1 MSTTSVRTYTDS
13 HRRGPTH
20 PTRREA
26 LLRPEWRRLYPGL
39 QTGIWLPA
47 GDVAAYVRGH
57 LEVLE
62 GERAQN
68 HRALS
73 ALHFEFRG
81 EGTLRARGM

>member
-1 MSTTSVRTYTDS
+1 V
-13 HRRGPTH
+13 
-20 PTRREA
+20 EA
-26 LLRPEWRRLYPGL
+26 IVPRSPDRDLA
-39 QTGIWLPA
+39 PA

-68 HRALS
+68 HRARS

>member
-1 MSTTSVRTYTDS
+1 
-13 HRRGPTH
+13 
-20 PTRREA
+20 
-26 LLRPEWRRLYPGL
+26 LCPGL

-47 GDVAAYVRGH
+47 GDVAAYVGGH